1 MLILI
6 SILIL
11 ILCFCILFYDYVRL
25 HNSLERPVNM
35 LYKHPYHGPTL
46 EPNVHKRLNPKKN
59 RRLKKTDCLDYNGR
73 MMDDSPVPIEAHI
86 VPTHASQTNKM
97 NNMLGNV
104 NSSQGVGP
112 GLLEVVVPSDFYW
125 STKPPQKYRWPSGS
139 ILPDYIYE

>member
-1 MLILI
+1 
-6 SILIL
+6 
-11 ILCFCILFYDYVRL
+11 
-25 HNSLERPVNM
+25 M
-35 LYKHPYHGPTL
+35 LYKHPYHDPSL
-46 EPNVHKRLNPKKN
+46 VSDVNKRLNPKKN
-59 RRLKKTDCLDYNGR
+59 RRLRKTDCLDYNGR
-73 MMDDSPVPIEAHI
+73 MMDDSPVPIEDHI

-104 NSSQGVGP
+104 NSSQGIGP